1 MKTKVYKLLFVIV
14 CLLSSFLP
22 NGTMTMLA
30 SNSLTT
36 RGDTVVSDLSTITP
50 PTLQMSA
57 AGWIASNLKYPVVAE
72 ENGVQGNVVVSFV
85 VEIDGSLSNIH
96 IEKSVDPSLDK
107 EAMRLVRNMP
117 KWTPGYDK
125 NGKPVRVKYSIP
137 VNFRLQ

>member
-1 MKTKVYKLLFVIV
+1 MKTKIYKLLFVIA

-30 SNSLTT
+30 NNSLTT

-50 PTLQMSA
+50 PTLQMSV